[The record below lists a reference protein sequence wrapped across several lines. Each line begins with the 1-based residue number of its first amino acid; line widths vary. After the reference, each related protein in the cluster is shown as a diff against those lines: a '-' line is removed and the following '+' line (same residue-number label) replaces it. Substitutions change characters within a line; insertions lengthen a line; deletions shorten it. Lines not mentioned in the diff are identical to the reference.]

1 MRRYAYHAV
10 QGYTYE
16 EGQQTLQPTAKN
28 VPLLPKTTSILYSTT
43 VATSDADDVARIAD
57 EGAGSTD
64 DEESEA
70 LTANGEVTSQFGIH
84 ANVSNELDLVIA
96 EKRGKKEESRKR
108 RALLQTEKAK
118 KGRSSSSSRRS
129 SDNSEEEECTSD
141 DESVTPKQAKAVRV
155 RTPGSQPSFSS
166 SRAALTSKEGRN
178 GADSGL
184 QSVSD
189 DDDNVLAVV
198 ERKIRPTKVWFN
210 SIIVVH
216 SYIVTL
222 HRPSRIPRTR
232 VIRIT
237 SLDPPL
243 CCGRRRLWKNTRSV
257 SKCLNWRTRSTCL
270 WSTSVRSPMNE
281 DQQTD

>member
-1 MRRYAYHAV
+1 VRRYAYHAV

-108 RALLQTEKAK
+108 RALLRPRRRRRVGHHLLPGDRAIIRK
-118 KGRSSSSSRRS
+118 KRSAL
-129 SDNSEEEECTSD
+129 
-141 DESVTPKQAKAVRV
+141 VTTRVSLPNKPKQYVSELRDH
-155 RTPGSQPSFSS
+155 SHH
-166 SRAALTSKEGRN
+166 SRLH
-178 GADSGL
+178 GL
-184 QSVSD
+184 
-189 DDDNVLAVV
+189 
-198 ERKIRPTKVWFN
+198 R
-210 SIIVVH
+210 
-216 SYIVTL
+216 
-222 HRPSRIPRTR
+222 
-232 VIRIT
+232 
-237 SLDPPL
+237 
-243 CCGRRRLWKNTRSV
+243 
-257 SKCLNWRTRSTCL
+257 
-270 WSTSVRSPMNE
+270 
-281 DQQTD
+281 